1 LIYPAGRS
9 GNCARTRL
17 RCPAHGHSRDMEGG
31 VGIILL
37 LGIVVVA
44 GIAIAMYV
52 TGGALLSGSRKD
64 EKPPSEKA
72 DPVERSD
79 VYAQH
84 DELR

>member
-1 LIYPAGRS
+1 
-9 GNCARTRL
+9 
-17 RCPAHGHSRDMEGG
+17 MEGG

-37 LGIVVVA
+37 LAIVVVV
-44 GIAIAMYV
+44 GFVVAMYL
-52 TGGALLSGSRKD
+52 TGGALLSGSRKNQT
-64 EKPPSEKA
+64 PPREKA

>member
-1 LIYPAGRS
+1 
-9 GNCARTRL
+9 
-17 RCPAHGHSRDMEGG
+17 MEGG

-37 LGIVVVA
+37 LFLVIVGGFLV
-44 GIAIAMYV
+44 AMYL
-52 TGGALLSGSRKD
+52 TGGALLSGSRKR
-64 EKPPSEKA
+64 EKAPREKA

>member
-1 LIYPAGRS
+1 
-9 GNCARTRL
+9 
-17 RCPAHGHSRDMEGG
+17 MEGG

-37 LGIVVVA
+37 LAIVVVI
-44 GIAIAMYV
+44 GFVIAMYV

-64 EKPPSEKA
+64 RTPPSEKA

-79 VYAQH
+79 VYAHH

>member
-1 LIYPAGRS
+1 
-9 GNCARTRL
+9 
-17 RCPAHGHSRDMEGG
+17 MEGG

-37 LGIVVVA
+37 LGIVVVI
-44 GIAIAMYV
+44 GFLIAMYV

-64 EKPPSEKA
+64 ERPPSEKA